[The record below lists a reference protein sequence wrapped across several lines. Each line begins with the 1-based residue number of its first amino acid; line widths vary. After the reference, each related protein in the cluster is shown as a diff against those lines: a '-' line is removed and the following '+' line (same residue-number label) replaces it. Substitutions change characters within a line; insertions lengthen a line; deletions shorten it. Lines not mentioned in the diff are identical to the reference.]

1 MYREV
6 TRSFFVRFAC
16 FVWSIAKPRWSSF
29 VFLNTRTPPST
40 RKKREKKK
48 VSTELVERE
57 SNIRTWCWQGKKS
70 EKKNLNR
77 KMHPSSL
84 RRHFVYLWET
94 CVRSSWEGLEE
105 MSWTGDHALYC
116 CTHHLSRALFLS
128 VNLKGKQCA
137 FKMEWRLCLQ
147 GWASSV
153 TFLCRPP
160 TYLIHYPAWLHRT
173 QKLYPARL
181 RLP

>member
-1 MYREV
+1 MIVICISRHTHYPPPP
-6 TRSFFVRFAC
+6 
-16 FVWSIAKPRWSSF
+16 AKKK
-29 VFLNTRTPPST
+29 
-40 RKKREKKK
+40 KKRNKKK
-48 VSTELVERE
+48 VSTELVERK
-57 SNIRTWCWQGKKS
+57 SNIRTWCWQ
-70 EKKNLNR
+70 EKKVRKKKQKKQNKKLNR